1 MALTRGSVEII
12 NEATG
17 TSDGITVNT
26 PDASSLPAALAT
38 LRGLT
43 GFMAVDPVPVEEREI
58 GKFVYKQT
66 GEGEFER
73 EFRVEVLDVP
83 IADAMWTAKTPSGLE
98 VTVYFRETR
107 AMTPDEVAA
116 AVALADVQAQRRG
129 TER

>member
-43 GFMAVDPVPVEEREI
+43 EFMAVDPVPVEEREI

-73 EFRVEVLDVP
+73 EFRIEVVETP
-83 IADAMWTAKTPSGLE
+83 IADAMWTARTPDGIDVKVL
-98 VTVYFRETR
+98 FRETR

-116 AVALADVQAQRRG
+116 AVALADVQAQRQG
-129 TER
+129 